1 MNEAAPVI
9 DAHIHVQ
16 PWKMIKPEHLALMQ
30 GKRPDI
36 TALAE
41 IMYSPEKLLAHL
53 DRENIERVVSIN
65 YVSPDIMGFTD
76 EVNKYAG
83 DYAKKCGG
91 RLIPFGSVHPTRT
104 TGASRDMDRLIKHG
118 LRGVKIHPA
127 HQPCFPNDHR
137 NGNRKLETTYKRSEK
152 EGLVLMIHTGTSIFP
167 GARNVYCDP
176 IYCDDV
182 GVDFPNLNVIL
193 AHGGRPLWMETAM
206 FVVRRHPKFWMDVSS
221 IPPKLLPEYFPKLE
235 TIADKV
241 LWGSDWPA
249 PGVPGM
255 RANVDAFLGLP
266 YPDDFKRKV
275 VYENAKRLYR
285 LA

>member
-1 MNEAAPVI
+1 MSDSAPVI
-9 DAHIHVQ
+9 DAHVHVQ
-16 PWKMIKPEHLALMQ
+16 PWKMIRPEHLALMQ

-36 TALAE
+36 PQLAE

-53 DRENIERVVSIN
+53 DRERIERVVSIN
-65 YVSPDIMGFTD
+65 YVSPEIMGFSE
-76 EVNKYAG
+76 EVNEYAA
-83 DYAKKCGG
+83 DYAKRCGG

-104 TGASRDMDRLIKHG
+104 ADAARDMDQLIALG

-127 HQPCFPNDHR
+127 HQPCYPNDYR
-137 NGNRKLETTYKRSEK
+137 NGNANLETIYRKCQEA
-152 EGLVLMIHTGTSIFP
+152 GLVLMIHTGTSIFP
-167 GARNVYCDP
+167 GARNVHCDP
-176 IYCDDV
+176 IYCDDL
-182 GVDFPNLNVIL
+182 GVDFPRLRVIL

-206 FVVRRHPKFWMDVSS
+206 FVVRRHANFWMDVSS
-221 IPPKLLPEYFPKLE
+221 IPPQLLPDYFPKLE

-255 RANVDAFLGLP
+255 RANVDRFLGLS

-275 VYENAKRLYR
+275 VFENAKRLYR
-285 LA
+285 I